1 MFSRQRGQSP
11 ELHSQASNRSG
22 LLPTIS
28 ISSAP
33 LRIDYLLQ
41 VLCSHLF
48 IFYRLNNLLE
58 AWDLCLMS
66 GGGAEH
72 HGWSHRG
79 HHGLRLLLHHLLY
92 LLLWVFLIVSIRY
105 VLWKT
110 CLCNLQEGPHLFVG
124 FCGIGWSFGGA
135 HGCGSIISPSLGG
148 AHGCGSIIRLCLC
161 RAHGFGSF
169 CGF

>member
-79 HHGLRLLLHHLLY
+79 HRGLRLLLHHLLY
-92 LLLWVFLIVSIRY
+92 LLLQLFVIVSICMYSGRHACAIFRR
-105 VLWKT
+105 
-110 CLCNLQEGPHLFVG
+110 CL
-124 FCGIGWSFGGA
+124 GGA
-135 HGCGSIISPSLGG
+135 HGWGSIIGLSLGG
-148 AHGCGSIIRLCLC
+148 AHNC
-161 RAHGFGSF
+161 GSF